1 MTRRRILA
9 GLAAGAA
16 LTLTTGCGGG
26 SSSGDPSAAD
36 PTSGSPSA
44 TPSASSSPG
53 GPYASYNPAT
63 GSRIALG
70 TFTAHAPSG
79 WRLDHT
85 FGSHVVFA
93 DKGAGEIEFS
103 ELTYPPTGLAAMAKI
118 ARDGGSWT
126 RKPAIRKP
134 VTIDGT
140 RFYRLAGPI
149 GGGHYVEEFGAVRQ
163 MRRIKLSF
171 ELPGSAAAATKLVGS
186 VLATVHLR

>member
-1 MTRRRILA
+1 MTWRRILA
-9 GLAAGAA
+9 GLAAVAA
-16 LTLTTGCGGG
+16 LTLTAGCGAG
-26 SSSGDPSAAD
+26 SSSGGPSAAD
-36 PTSGSPSA
+36 PTSGSPSS

-53 GPYASYNPAT
+53 GPYASYTPAA
-63 GSRIALG
+63 GPRIALS

-93 DKGAGEIEFS
+93 DKGAGDIEFS
-103 ELTYPPTGLAAMAKI
+103 ELTYPPTGLAAMARI
-118 ARDGGSWT
+118 ARDGGTWT

-140 RFYRLAGPI
+140 RFYHLAGPV
-149 GGGHYVEEFGAVRQ
+149 GGGHYVEEFGAVRHL
-163 MRRIKLSF
+163 RRVKLSF
-171 ELPGSAAAATKLVGS
+171 DLPGSPTAATKLVGS